1 MGWSIGRGSLLGLGA
16 ILSSVALAG
25 CLGSSGPP
33 PTTVVTTTTLAV
45 TTTTTTLP
53 SPVGVGGTTPSGAM
67 SFLGQIQRVPVVE
80 PILGS
85 VLLPPAPTVP
95 GAVLPSI
102 QIAYRQFG
110 SGPDLLLVMGQ
121 RGTMTWWDP
130 QFLSALSSRYS
141 VTIFDLP
148 GVGYSQST
156 PAPPT
161 LATYA
166 DETAGLIVALGLAK
180 TSLRVVGWGLGGDV
194 ALEAE
199 IRHPG
204 LITALSLVDSPA
216 LGVAN
221 VRPSAVATA
230 AFASTIDTTVRL
242 SELLFP
248 PDQGVARA
256 DWLQQIGQLAPDDE
270 TAAAVSEE
278 ADVLASLATTPH
290 AGSELGAIKIP
301 VQVIFGADDEL
312 VPTANSLAL
321 SRELARS
328 KLYALPGAGYASFE
342 SDQTRFLAILSGA
355 SS

>member
-1 MGWSIGRGSLLGLGA
+1 LGWSIGRGSLLGVGA
-16 ILSSVALAG
+16 VLSSIALAG

-33 PTTVVTTTTLAV
+33 PTTVVTTTTSAV

-53 SPVGVGGTTPSGAM
+53 SSVGVGGTTPSGAM
-67 SFLGQIQRVPVVE
+67 SFLGQIQRIPVVE

-85 VLLPPAPTVP
+85 ALLPPAPTAP

-110 SGPDLLLVMGQ
+110 SGPNLLLVMGQ

-130 QFLSALSSRYS
+130 QFLAALSSKYS

-148 GVGYSQST
+148 GVGYSQPT

-180 TSLRVVGWGLGGDV
+180 TSLRVLGWGLGGDV
-194 ALEAE
+194 ALEAD

-216 LGVAN
+216 LGASN
-221 VRPSAVATA
+221 VRSSALATA
-230 AFASTIDTTVRL
+230 AFASTTDTTVRL

-248 PDQGVARA
+248 PAQGVARA

-270 TAAAVSEE
+270 TAAAVNEE
-278 ADVLASLATTPH
+278 GDVVASLATPPQ
-290 AGSELGAIKIP
+290 AASELRTIKIP

-312 VPTANSLAL
+312 VPTANSVAL
-321 SRELARS
+321 SHQLSHS
-328 KLYALPGAGYASFE
+328 KLYSLPDAGYASFA

>member
-1 MGWSIGRGSLLGLGA
+1 MLGVGA
-16 ILSSVALAG
+16 ALASVTLAG
-25 CLGSSGPP
+25 CLGASTTPT
-33 PTTVVTTTTLAV
+33 TTVVTTTTIAV

-53 SPVGVGGTTPSGAM
+53 SSVGVGGTTPSGAM

-85 VLLPPAPTVP
+85 VLLPPAPTTP
-95 GAVLPSI
+95 GVVLPSI

-110 SGPDLLLVMGQ
+110 SGPNLLLVMGQ

-148 GVGYSQST
+148 GVGYSQSA

-161 LATYA
+161 LSTYA

-180 TSLRVVGWGLGGDV
+180 TSLRVLGWGLGGDV
-194 ALEAE
+194 ALEAD

-204 LITALSLVDSPA
+204 LMTALTLVDSPA
-216 LGVAN
+216 VGAAN
-221 VRPSAVATA
+221 VPSSAVAST
-230 AFASTIDTTVRL
+230 AFASTIDTTVWL

-248 PDQGVARA
+248 ADQGVARA

-270 TAAAVSEE
+270 TAAAVTEE
-278 ADVLASLATTPH
+278 ARVVAELAVTPH
-290 AGSELGAIKIP
+290 ATSELGAIKIP
-301 VQVIFGADDEL
+301 VQVIFGAEDAV
-312 VPTANSLAL
+312 VPIANSLAL
-321 SRELARS
+321 SHELSRS
-328 KLYALPGAGYASFE
+328 KLYSLADAGYASFE
-342 SDQTRFLAILSGA
+342 SDQARFLSILSG
-355 SS
+355 SGS

>member
-1 MGWSIGRGSLLGLGA
+1 MLGA
-16 ILSSVALAG
+16 GVGLVSVALAG
-25 CLGSSGPP
+25 CLSGGATPT
-33 PTTVVTTTTLAV
+33 TTVVTTTTVAV

-53 SPVGVGGTTPSGAM
+53 NSVGVGGTTPSGAM

-85 VLLPPAPTVP
+85 ALLPPAPTTP

-110 SGPDLLLVMGQ
+110 SGPNLLLVMGQ

-130 QFLSALSSRYS
+130 QFLAELSSKYS
-141 VTIFDLP
+141 LTIFDLP
-148 GVGYSQST
+148 GVGYSQPP

-161 LATYA
+161 LSTYA

-194 ALEAE
+194 ALEADF
-199 IRHPG
+199 RHPG
-204 LITALSLVDSPA
+204 LITALSLVDTPA
-216 LGVAN
+216 LGTAN
-221 VRPSAVATA
+221 VRSSTA
-230 AFASTIDTTVRL
+230 ASSAFASTIDTTVRL

-248 PDQGVARA
+248 ADQGVARA

-270 TAAAVSEE
+270 TAAAATEE
-278 ADVLASLATTPH
+278 ARVVGALAATPH
-290 AGSELGAIKIP
+290 ALSQLQAIKIP
-301 VQVIFGADDEL
+301 VQVIFGAKDAV
-312 VPTANSLAL
+312 VPIANSVAL
-321 SRELARS
+321 SHELSRS
-328 KLYALPGAGYASFE
+328 KLYSLADAGYASFE
-342 SDQTRFLAILSGA
+342 SDQARFLAILSGT